1 MKASTSA
8 AASAMTTP
16 SAPWPPRLSSARS
29 RALACRQPPPAPSR
43 PLPSVAASRGAV
55 SASKGSNSTWN
66 APPFRPFRSK
76 DDGKPTTRAAASS
89 SSSSSYSY
97 SYRPDDY
104 ASAFDDEGTQ
114 FGTTGI
120 NSNTNDPSSEN
131 DRPPSLWR
139 RALAAAA
146 EAASSPAAAA
156 AAQVGQTAASLL
168 FVVLYVWSTY
178 SSPPPGGFRQL
189 LDAGLCFV
197 FAADYMIRLA
207 VSSSFLGFWGGVGF
221 FVSLFFLISLCLV
234 LFVPLTHLP
243 TTQRAESKV
252 RMICSFWNILDALA
266 VFPPL
271 IELFVG
277 GGGASSAAAAAA
289 AAASAPR
296 SSRAR
301 ASLGTLRG
309 SSFDFRWFK
318 ALRALRVMR
327 VALLAGELGSMHA
340 SSSGRLLAS
349 AASVRL
355 FQLVASVATLLFTTS
370 AVVNLVERMPFHD
383 ALYFVTT
390 TLTTVGYGDVVVK
403 STAGKFAVLVMI
415 LLGVIII
422 PAQSS
427 ALWAQLQARRVTLGP
442 LPAQWRKQPHVLVS
456 ARLSDV
462 RGFSDFLMEFF
473 AAGARAAAAAVPA
486 DGEDGRGTSGGGGN
500 ADSATAASR
509 SLRASSSS
517 AASPLLEAP
526 LPRNARMVVLGGK
539 PDFEFRA
546 LQELN
551 DRRLTLVEGSAL
563 SERDLARTRA
573 EAAAG
578 VLLLADRFS
587 PSPSQE
593 DLNVLFQVW
602 AVKSYTRSP
611 RLYVQVLQRRSLQAV
626 RPFLDPSRDVLVSV
640 EQTRHRLLA
649 LSALCPGAS
658 TLLANLLRRA
668 AVPPPPPLPGQ
679 LQQKKGGGGGG
690 GHGSS
695 GGKSSVDAAASPQQR
710 RTAGG
715 RRWLRSYMNGCGNKI
730 HVVRLATPSLAGVP
744 FADAAA
750 AMHAATGVL
759 MIGVM
764 RGGGGAR
771 RPSPSPPGAAASS
784 SASASSSSSSSAAV
798 AGTVLNPGRRLLRG
812 GDSAVVI
819 CATGAAGAR
828 AAAALDYSEW
838 LLRLPGRG
846 GGEAARG
853 RSGGSFSASNSS
865 SSKADASPFTSSS
878 IDYVAASASESLD
891 PSASVDGDASAA
903 AAAAAAAIALGSL
916 RAGGPEGW
924 GAAATLARWA
934 RAPFDLV
941 GGVAAAVVGAVAP
954 ERKARREEEKR
965 RRRKAALAVSAAA
978 ASAAAAGAA
987 KRSKTSG
994 GAASSSSWGSDDA
1007 DTMPPPPEG
1016 VDCASVPVE
1025 TESVDWEEGECDVES
1040 LLPKGDGDGGG
1051 VPVAAA
1057 QSPATSAEQPN
1068 PAKATKGL
1076 GSPALSTS
1084 SFDDS
1089 AGYVDD
1095 DFYFAAERP
1104 RGSKEAAAAA
1114 KSSAAEPAATTAAAA
1129 SAAAEGG
1136 AISSSPSTSPL
1147 LPPPKPRFSNHIIIA
1162 GADASFLA
1170 FAEQVRASDPLASTT
1185 PLVILSAYR
1194 PSDLGAI
1201 AALGGPVFW
1210 IRGDAASAEG
1220 LSAAAA
1226 ASARALVYLA
1236 LPQRPGGGEGIGSLG
1251 GGGSGMGAGQRGG
1264 PAEGGGVSSSM
1275 SPRSSSSPGG
1285 VVVQPDGRVAFVPGA
1300 APSSPS
1306 DAASSSSSSTDKGA
1320 AWASIAASAPFEDP
1334 SLPSAAVAAGAGDA
1348 IGGGEAASGRADRA
1362 AASRSAVL
1370 ADAPGLLCCYGAGE
1384 VDGSATPPYAV
1395 IELCFTSSLR
1405 FLQPGLLLKG
1415 VSAGVPSD
1423 DFGWRK
1429 RGYSANSSAAAAAS
1443 SAGSSSSSSY
1453 SFNNTSAANHAP
1465 RRSWLAR
1472 KRQEKA
1478 AAAEG
1483 LAAWQANPYYAAGR
1497 VTVPAGMDAFA
1508 CAGFFGGAGLLPDI
1522 MAELAGDDGRPGGAA
1537 LRSVPVP
1544 PQLVGATYGSLF
1556 ARFAGRRRLVP
1567 LGLYR
1572 RKSEN
1577 ATWRLSYVVTN
1588 PPPGTRLERGDRV
1601 FVLRERG
1608 GPWLAGPSADDDDS
1622 QGFFL

>member
-1 MKASTSA
+1 
-8 AASAMTTP
+8 
-16 SAPWPPRLSSARS
+16 
-29 RALACRQPPPAPSR
+29 
-43 PLPSVAASRGAV
+43 
-55 SASKGSNSTWN
+55 
-66 APPFRPFRSK
+66 
-76 DDGKPTTRAAASS
+76 
-89 SSSSSYSY
+89 
-97 SYRPDDY
+97 
-104 ASAFDDEGTQ
+104 
-114 FGTTGI
+114 
-120 NSNTNDPSSEN
+120 
-131 DRPPSLWR
+131 
-139 RALAAAA
+139 
-146 EAASSPAAAA
+146 
-156 AAQVGQTAASLL
+156 
-168 FVVLYVWSTY
+168 
-178 SSPPPGGFRQL
+178 
-189 LDAGLCFV
+189 
-197 FAADYMIRLA
+197 
-207 VSSSFLGFWGGVGF
+207 
-221 FVSLFFLISLCLV
+221 
-234 LFVPLTHLP
+234 
-243 TTQRAESKV
+243 
-252 RMICSFWNILDALA
+252 MICSFWNILDALA

-271 IELFVG
+271 VELFLG
-277 GGGASSAAAAAA
+277 GGGSGAAAAAA
-289 AAASAPR
+289 TAATASS
-296 SSRAR
+296 SSRAI

-327 VALLAGELGSMHA
+327 VALLAGELGQMHA

-370 AVVNLVERMPFHD
+370 AVVNLVERIPFHD

-403 STAGKFAVLVMI
+403 STTGKFAVLVMI
-415 LLGVIII
+415 LLGVIFI

-473 AAGARAAAAAVPA
+473 AAGARAAAAG
-486 DGEDGRGTSGGGGN
+486 DGGGSG
-500 ADSATAASR
+500 SEGAAS
-509 SLRASSSS
+509 LRGASPAS
-517 AASPLLEAP
+517 AAAAPLLEAP

-626 RPFLDPSRDVLVSV
+626 RPFLDPRRDVLVSV

-649 LSALCPGAS
+649 LSALCPGAG

-679 LQQKKGGGGGG
+679 HQGRAAGGGGGG
-690 GHGSS
+690 SS
-695 GGKSSVDAAASPQQR
+695 SSSPSPSSLDASASQQR
-710 RTAGG
+710 PRTAGG

-730 HVVRLATPSLAGVP
+730 HVVRLTSPSLANVP

-764 RGGGGAR
+764 RGGRSFATA
-771 RPSPSPPGAAASS
+771 AAASS
-784 SASASSSSSSSAAV
+784 SFGSAADSNSHAV
-798 AGTVLNPGRRLLRG
+798 ARTVLNPGRRLLRG

-828 AAAALDYSEW
+828 SAAALDYTGRLSEKSSAAA
-838 LLRLPGRG
+838 GRG
-846 GGEAARG
+846 T
-853 RSGGSFSASNSS
+853 RSGFSSPPPPRSGRVSSVSS
-865 SSKADASPFTSSS
+865 SSASSS
-878 IDYVAASASESLD
+878 IDYVAASAWESLD
-891 PSASVDGDASAA
+891 PTASVDDAAS
-903 AAAAAAAIALGSL
+903 AAIALNSFKTSQT
-916 RAGGPEGW
+916 W
-924 GAAATLARWA
+924 GAAATLAKWA
-934 RAPFDLV
+934 RTPFDLV
-941 GGVAAAVVGAVAP
+941 GGVASAVVGAVAP
-954 ERKARREEEKR
+954 ERKARKQEERK
-965 RRRKAALAVSAAA
+965 RRKAAAALATELASAAKKSSPSSSAAA
-978 ASAAAAGAA
+978 AA
-987 KRSKTSG
+987 
-994 GAASSSSWGSDDA
+994 SWGSDSD
-1007 DTMPPPPEG
+1007 MPPPPEG

-1040 LLPKGDGDGGG
+1040 LLPKGDE
-1051 VPVAAA
+1051 AAA
-1057 QSPATSAEQPN
+1057 APPPKLAAAAEAAAAGEPN
-1068 PAKATKGL
+1068 PVKATKSL
-1076 GSPALSTS
+1076 GSPALATS

-1095 DFYFAAERP
+1095 EFYFAAERP
-1104 RGSKEAAAAA
+1104 RGGGKEAAAA
-1114 KSSAAEPAATTAAAA
+1114 KSAAEALEEEGAAL
-1129 SAAAEGG
+1129 
-1136 AISSSPSTSPL
+1136 SPSL
-1147 LPPPKPRFSNHIIIA
+1147 PPKPRFSNHIIIA

-1170 FAEQVRASDPLASTT
+1170 FAEQVRASDPLASLT
-1185 PLVILSAYR
+1185 PLVILSAFR
-1194 PSDLGAI
+1194 PADLGAI

-1251 GGGSGMGAGQRGG
+1251 GGGGGGGSGQRSGS
-1264 PAEGGGVSSSM
+1264 EGGK
-1275 SPRSSSSPGG
+1275 PSPGG
-1285 VVVQPDGRVAFVPGA
+1285 VVVVEADGRVAFVPA
-1300 APSSPS
+1300 AAVP
-1306 DAASSSSSSTDKGA
+1306 SSSTSSASPDKA
-1320 AWASIAASAPFEDP
+1320 AIWAAIAASAPFEDP
-1334 SLPSAAVAAGAGDA
+1334 SLPSSAAT
-1348 IGGGEAASGRADRA
+1348 GGGNGGGSEASSGGGGSGRADRA

-1429 RGYSANSSAAAAAS
+1429 RRGYSPSATSNAAAAPSS
-1443 SAGSSSSSSY
+1443 SASSSSPAY
-1453 SFNNTSAANHAP
+1453 SFNNTSTANHAP

-1483 LAAWQANPYYAAGR
+1483 LAAWQANPYYAA
-1497 VTVPAGMDAFA
+1497 V
-1508 CAGFFGGAGLLPDI
+1508 
-1522 MAELAGDDGRPGGAA
+1522 
-1537 LRSVPVP
+1537 S
-1544 PQLVGATYGSLF
+1544 
-1556 ARFAGRRRLVP
+1556 
-1567 LGLYR
+1567 
-1572 RKSEN
+1572 
-1577 ATWRLSYVVTN
+1577 
-1588 PPPGTRLERGDRV
+1588 
-1601 FVLRERG
+1601 
-1608 GPWLAGPSADDDDS
+1608 
-1622 QGFFL
+1622 